1 MLVIFLKSL
10 VMNNILDQISEYY
23 ASKIKQFGPIPQG
36 VDWNSGESQELRFE
50 VLSNLIQEQEHFS
63 ILDFGCGFG
72 SMFEYFNSKYSSFE
86 YIGFDVAE
94 EMITTALNKF
104 PTQENAKWTSSLPIE
119 KIDYVIASG
128 IFNVKLENTNEDWL
142 TYILETL
149 KKIDDITVKGFSF
162 NVLTKYSD
170 TEYMK
175 EYLYYADPSI
185 LFDYCKTNFSKN
197 VALLH
202 DYNLYE
208 FSIIVRK

>member
-104 PTQENAKWTSSLPIE
+104 PTQENVKWTSSLPIE

>member
-1 MLVIFLKSL
+1 
-10 VMNNILDQISEYY
+10 MNKIEDQIKGYY
-23 ASKIKQFGPIPQG
+23 SSKIKQFGATPQG
-36 VDWNSGESQELRFE
+36 VDWNSTASQELRFE
-50 VLSNLIQEQEHFS
+50 VLSNLINEEEHFS

-72 SMFEYFNSKYSSFE
+72 SMLAYFETKYQSFE
-86 YIGFDVAE
+86 YIGFDVSE
-94 EMITTALNKF
+94 DMIATALNKF
-104 PTQENAKWTSSLPIE
+104 STQENVKWATSLPIE
-119 KIDYVIASG
+119 KTDYVIASG

-149 KKIDDITVKGFSF
+149 KKIDENCVKGFSF

-170 TEYMK
+170 KEYMK
-175 EYLYYADPSI
+175 DYLYYADP
-185 LFDYCKTNFSKN
+185 LFMFDYCKKHFSKN

>member
-1 MLVIFLKSL
+1 
-10 VMNNILDQISEYY
+10 MNEIEEQVKGYY
-23 ASKIKQFGPIPQG
+23 SSKIKQFGATPQG
-36 VDWNSGESQELRFE
+36 VDWNSVESQELRFE
-50 VLSNLIQEQEHFS
+50 VLSSLINNQDHFS

-72 SMFEYFNSKYSSFE
+72 SMLAYFETKYQSFE
-86 YIGFDVAE
+86 YIGFDVSE
-94 EMITTALNKF
+94 DMIAAALNKF
-104 PTQENAKWTSSLPIE
+104 STQENVKWETSLPIE
-119 KIDYVIASG
+119 KTDYVIASG

-149 KKIDDITVKGFSF
+149 KKIDENCVKGFSF

-170 TEYMK
+170 SEYMK
-175 EYLYYADPSI
+175 EYLYYADPSL
-185 LFDYCKTNFSKN
+185 LFDYCKKNFSKN

>member
-1 MLVIFLKSL
+1 
-10 VMNNILDQISEYY
+10 MNEIQEQIKGYY
-23 ASKIKQFGPIPQG
+23 SSKIKQFGATPQG
-36 VDWNSGESQELRFE
+36 VDWNSVESQELRFE
-50 VLSNLIQEQEHFS
+50 VLSSLINNQDHFS

-72 SMFEYFNSKYSSFE
+72 SMLAYFETKYQSFE
-86 YIGFDVAE
+86 YIGFDVSE
-94 EMITTALNKF
+94 DMIVVALNKF
-104 PTQENAKWTSSLPIE
+104 SAQENVKWATSLPIE
-119 KIDYVIASG
+119 KTDYVIASG
-128 IFNVKLENTNEDWL
+128 IFNVKLENTDEDWL

-149 KKIDDITVKGFSF
+149 KKIDESSVKGFSF

-175 EYLYYADPSI
+175 EYLYYADPSL
-185 LFDYCKTNFSKN
+185 LFDYCKKNFSKN

>member
-1 MLVIFLKSL
+1 
-10 VMNNILDQISEYY
+10 MNKIINQVSNYY
-23 ASKIKQFGPIPQG
+23 TSKIKEFGPIPQG
-36 VDWNSGESQELRFE
+36 VDWNSAETQELRFE
-50 VLSNLIQEQEHFS
+50 VLSNLIPKQEHFS

-72 SMFEYFNSKYSSFE
+72 SMLDYFNAKYDSFE

-94 EMITTALNKF
+94 EMIVAALNKF
-104 PTQENAKWTSSLPIE
+104 PEQENAQWTTSLPV
-119 KIDYVIASG
+119 KKTDYVIASG
-128 IFNVKLENTNEDWL
+128 IFNVKLQNTNEDWL

-149 KKIDDITVKGFSF
+149 KRIDEICVKGFSF

-170 TEYMK
+170 AEYMK
-175 EYLYYADPSI
+175 EYLYYADPSL
-185 LFDYCKTNFSKN
+185 LFDYCKKNFSKN

>member
-1 MLVIFLKSL
+1 
-10 VMNNILDQISEYY
+10 MNKIEDQIKGYY
-23 ASKIKQFGPIPQG
+23 SSKIKQFGATPQG
-36 VDWNSGESQELRFE
+36 VDWNSAASQELRFE
-50 VLSNLIQEQEHFS
+50 VLSNLINEEEHFS

-72 SMFEYFNSKYSSFE
+72 SMLAYFYTKYNSFE

-94 EMITTALNKF
+94 EMINAALNKF
-104 PTQENAKWTSSLPIE
+104 STQENAKWATSLPVE
-119 KIDYVIASG
+119 KTDYVIASG

-149 KKIDDITVKGFSF
+149 IKIDESCVKGFSF

-170 TEYMK
+170 KEYMK
-175 EYLYYADPSI
+175 DYLYYADP
-185 LFDYCKTNFSKN
+185 LFMFDYCKKHFSKN

>member
-1 MLVIFLKSL
+1 
-10 VMNNILDQISEYY
+10 MNKIINQVSEYY
-23 ASKIKQFGPIPQG
+23 TSKIKKHGTTAQG
-36 VDWNSGESQELRFE
+36 VDWNSPESQELRFE

-72 SMFEYFNSKYSSFE
+72 SMFDYFNLKYSSFE

-94 EMITTALNKF
+94 EMIVAALNKF
-104 PTQENAKWTSSLPIE
+104 PTQENAKWTSSLPI
-119 KIDYVIASG
+119 KKTDYVIASG

-149 KKIDDITVKGFSF
+149 EKIDAISVKGFSF
-162 NVLTKYSD
+162 NILTKYSD
-170 TEYMK
+170 IEYMK
-175 EYLYYADPSI
+175 EYLYYADPSL